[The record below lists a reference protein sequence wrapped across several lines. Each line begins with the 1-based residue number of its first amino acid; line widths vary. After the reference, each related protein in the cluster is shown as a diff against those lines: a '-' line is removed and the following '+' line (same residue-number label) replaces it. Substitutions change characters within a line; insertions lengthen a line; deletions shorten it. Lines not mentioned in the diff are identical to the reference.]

1 MKFSIQERKKQVIIL
16 HKRGYTVRQI
26 AKELRMSSRDVTK
39 ILKENER
46 EEKEAREREVM
57 EKEEKEKKRLF
68 SSKRS
73 EALKLYK
80 KGITPL
86 DVAIQLNIHPEEAK
100 TIFLQYLSL
109 QDLEDLIKIYQKLN
123 NRHAF
128 KSLIDLYFR
137 IEENNISEDKIVELN
152 TMIDSFP
159 SIKKEYDITS
169 NALTSL
175 RSQTDEL
182 VSKNELFRNKIYES
196 KIELNSLLNA
206 IDFKKDELRSINSEI
221 YYKKQLLEDIKNSEE
236 YNNLKSKIE
245 KDIDKC
251 LSQKKDFIKIAF
263 ETILKFMK
271 KDKNTKFFIKNIFYS
286 PEIFVDHYISNY
298 ENQIIEMAESLYD
311 DTVKNITNK
320 MVNS

>member
-16 HKRGYTVRQI
+16 HKREYTARQI

-57 EKEEKEKKRLF
+57 EREEKEKKRLF

-80 KGITPL
+80 KGTNPL
-86 DVAIQLNIHPEEAK
+86 DVAIELDISAEEAK

-109 QDLEDLIKIYQKLN
+109 QDLEDLITIYQKLN
-123 NRHAF
+123 NQHAF
-128 KSLIDLYFR
+128 KSLIDLNFR
-137 IEENNISEDKIVELN
+137 MEENKISDDKIVELN

-175 RSQTDEL
+175 KSQKDEL

-206 IDFKKDELRSINSEI
+206 IDSKKDELRSINSEI

-298 ENQIIEMAESLYD
+298 ENQIIEMAETLYD